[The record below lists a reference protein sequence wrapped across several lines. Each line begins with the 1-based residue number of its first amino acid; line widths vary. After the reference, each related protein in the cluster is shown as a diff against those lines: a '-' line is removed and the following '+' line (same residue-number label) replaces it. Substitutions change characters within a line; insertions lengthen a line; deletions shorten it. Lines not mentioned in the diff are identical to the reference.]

1 VRISCPK
8 RRRLRAPLV
17 GLPVFGVPFGDE
29 QGLQLGQHLGGLG
42 GQVVA
47 FPWVGG
53 EILQFKAGSGPK
65 GQGLGGWITWG
76 VTVVE
81 LPDL

>member
-1 VRISCPK
+1 MR
-8 RRRLRAPLV
+8 
-17 GLPVFGVPFGDE
+17 LPVFGVPFDDE
-29 QGLQLGQHLGGLG
+29 QGLQLGQHLSGLG

-47 FPWVGG
+47 FLWVGV
-53 EILQFKAGSGPK
+53 EIVQFKDGLGPK

-76 VTVVE
+76 VTLVE